1 MYVTW
6 VRVKFLPTYRKR
18 MPTVDEIARDAED
31 VVTSPSDETVRELAE
46 TMRDENV
53 GSVVVI
59 EDGEPV
65 GIVTDRDI
73 TVRGVAKENDPD
85 NTTAGDVM
93 TGDLVVV
100 NAHDEITQLIETL
113 DAAGVRRMPVVDGD
127 EIAGIVTL
135 DDIAV
140 LLAVELDGIAE
151 EMTSLSNVIR
161 SGSPPY

>member
-1 MYVTW
+1 
-6 VRVKFLPTYRKR
+6 
-18 MPTVDEIARDAED
+18 MPTVDEIAREADE
-31 VVTSPSDETVRELAE
+31 VVTASPDETARELAE

-53 GSVVVI
+53 GSVVIV
-59 EDGEPV
+59 DGGEPV

-73 TVRGVAKENDPD
+73 TVRGVAQGRDLD
-85 NTTAGDVM
+85 DATADDVM
-93 TGDLVVV
+93 TDDLVVV
-100 NAHDEITQLIETL
+100 NAHDEISELIETL

-135 DDIAV
+135 DDITV

>member
-1 MYVTW
+1 
-6 VRVKFLPTYRKR
+6 